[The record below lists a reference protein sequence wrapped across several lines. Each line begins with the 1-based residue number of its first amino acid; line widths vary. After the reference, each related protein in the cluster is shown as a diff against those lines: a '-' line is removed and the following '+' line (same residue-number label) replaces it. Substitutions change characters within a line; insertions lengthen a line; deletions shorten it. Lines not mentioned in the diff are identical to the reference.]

1 MYKVMVVNNS
11 NANQWFSSYA
21 RQNPN
26 RQALN
31 LMELQTALQAL
42 GLSRV
47 MTQNDMQNLAMTLNS
62 SPMNGGMVEIREI
75 EEAIRKSVTTTS
87 DA

>member
-1 MYKVMVVNNS
+1 
-11 NANQWFSSYA
+11 
-21 RQNPN
+21 
-26 RQALN
+26 
-31 LMELQTALQAL
+31 
-42 GLSRV
+42 